1 MTAAFGA
8 TTSRTGFARFRVI
21 GFGFP
26 ARNPD
31 MTETPA
37 FAIARATIADLDA
50 LVPLFDGYRVF
61 YGKPSDPAKAR
72 AFLHERLANNES
84 AIFLARDPDGSAL
97 GFTQLYP
104 CFSSVSARRL
114 WILNDLFVATAAR
127 RRGVAKALLQ
137 RAHEHGLE
145 TGVVR
150 LTLQTAHDNA
160 KAQALYE
167 SLGWVRQDGMYE
179 YALELQGGS

>member
-1 MTAAFGA
+1 MA
-8 TTSRTGFARFRVI
+8 T
-21 GFGFP
+21 
-26 ARNPD
+26 
-31 MTETPA
+31 EHL
-37 FAIARATIADLDA
+37 AITRASLADLDA
-50 LVPLFDGYRVF
+50 LAHLFDGYRVF
-61 YGKPSDPAKAR
+61 YGKPSDPSKAR
-72 AFLHERLANNES
+72 AFLQERLGNDES
-84 AIFLARDPDGSAL
+84 VIFLARDAEGNAL

-114 WILNDLFVATAAR
+114 WILNDLFVSPDAR

-137 RAHEHGLE
+137 RAREHGNE

-160 KAQALYE
+160 QAQALYE

-179 YALELQGGS
+179 YALELRGNSE

>member
-1 MTAAFGA
+1 MVA
-8 TTSRTGFARFRVI
+8 TESSTIT
-21 GFGFP
+21 
-26 ARNPD
+26 
-31 MTETPA
+31 
-37 FAIARATIADLDA
+37 RATLGDLDA
-50 LVPLFDGYRVF
+50 LAPLFDAYRVF
-61 YGKPSDPAKAR
+61 YGKPSDPALAR
-72 AFLHERLANNES
+72 AFLHERLADDES
-84 AIFLARDPDGSAL
+84 VIFLARDAGGRAL

-114 WILNDLFVATAAR
+114 WILNDLFVTQAAR

-137 RAHEHGLE
+137 RAREYGLE

-160 KAQALYE
+160 QAQALYE
-167 SLGWVRQDGMYE
+167 SLGWVRQDGMVE

>member
-1 MTAAFGA
+1 
-8 TTSRTGFARFRVI
+8 
-21 GFGFP
+21 
-26 ARNPD
+26 

-37 FAIARATIADLDA
+37 FAVARAAVGDLDV
-50 LVPLFDGYRVF
+50 LVPLFDGYRTF

-72 AFLHERLANNES
+72 AFLRERLANDES
-84 AIFLARDPDGSAL
+84 VVFLARDPDGSAL

-114 WILNDLFVATAAR
+114 WILNDLFVSPVAR

-137 RAHEHGLE
+137 RAREHGVE

-160 KAQALYE
+160 QAQALYE
-167 SLGWVRQDGMYE
+167 SLGWVRQEGMYE